1 MRRTHIIHLLAA
13 ALLAATL
20 MPGCNKNEEDE
31 VLPSLDGYIY
41 TVVYPYLRQMPPEH
55 DESVP
60 GIRILGVTHPEGGE
74 IGYYW
79 KISPTMEKYDT
90 LDAGSNLISFDRM
103 IEKLGGTLTEPGEY
117 SLVSCAYAKGYY
129 STSQTLTFYI
139 VDPAIKGGSISGTEL
154 LPDIE
159 GEVEEVIDDRDTRE
173 NKYFTVSQEG
183 LEWMRNN
190 LAWTGAGIPLYD
202 CEVMSYPVGRF
213 YTWEEA
219 QTACPS
225 GWRLPTAAEWDALG
239 NVAGDLMCN
248 ALFFDNPMW
257 EYWPEVKITNSKKM
271 SIIPSGYA
279 VKGDYNAFT
288 GFKEYAAFWTADAD
302 PDDASKAQY
311 RYINVNRPEIYKASA
326 DKATFCASVRC
337 VK

>member
-20 MPGCNKNEEDE
+20 MPGCKKNEEDE

-79 KISPTMEKYDT
+79 KIYPTMEKYDT

-139 VDPAIKGGSISGTEL
+139 VDPAINGSLTATGLLIGIDGGDTVT
-154 LPDIE
+154 D
-159 GEVEEVIDDRDTRE
+159 VRDSKE
-173 NKYFTVSQEG
+173 NKYYTMPSGGIQ
-183 LEWMRNN
+183 WMRNN

-202 CEVMSYPVGRF
+202 CEVMSYPFGRF

-219 QTACPS
+219 QTACPE
-225 GWRLPTAAEWDALG
+225 GWRLPSAAEWDAFG
-239 NVAGDLMCN
+239 DVAGDLMCN
-248 ALFFDNPMW
+248 ARFFDEPMW
-257 EYWPEVKITNSKKM
+257 EYWPQVKITNSKLT
-271 SIIPSGYA
+271 SVVPSGYA

-302 PDDASKAQY
+302 PEDASMAQY
-311 RYINVNRPEIYKASA
+311 RYINVNHPEIYKASA

>member
-1 MRRTHIIHLLAA
+1 
-13 ALLAATL
+13 

-60 GIRILGVTHPEGGE
+60 GIRIEGVTHPEGGE

-103 IEKLGGTLTEPGEY
+103 LEKLGGTLTEPGEY
-117 SLVSCAYAKGYY
+117 TLISCAYAKGYY
-129 STSQTLTFYI
+129 STSQALTFYI
-139 VDPAIKGGSISGTEL
+139 VDPAVNGSLTATGL
-154 LPDIE
+154 LI
-159 GEVEEVIDDRDTRE
+159 GIDGSDTVTDVRDSKE
-173 NKYFTVSQEG
+173 NKYYTMPSGGIQ
-183 LEWMRNN
+183 WMRNN

-202 CEVMSYPVGRF
+202 CEVMSYPFGRF

-219 QTACPS
+219 QTACPE
-225 GWRLPTAAEWDALG
+225 GWRLPSAAEWDAFG
-239 NVAGDLMCN
+239 DVAGDLMCN
-248 ALFFDNPMW
+248 ARFFDEPMW
-257 EYWPEVKITNSKKM
+257 EYWPQVKITNSKLT
-271 SIIPSGYA
+271 SVVPSGYA
-279 VKGDYNAFT
+279 VKGDYNSFT

-302 PDDASKAQY
+302 PEDASMAQY
-311 RYINVNRPEIYKASA
+311 RYINVNHPEIYKASA